1 MTRYLLTRAVA
12 ALPVLVLASIGIF
25 SLVRVMPGDPAATLA
40 GPDATDEMRSAIRTE
55 LGLDQPFLGQYVT
68 WMRDVFSFDFGE
80 SFRLGGDV
88 GELVR
93 EGAVNTVLLTGT
105 SLLLAAAGAAL
116 TAVVAVWL
124 DRAWLDN
131 LLATLNT
138 LALAVPS
145 FAVGT
150 LLVLAFAV
158 RLPVLPAGG
167 LPPAGLWSQPDITL
181 QYLLLPALAL
191 ALPIW
196 AVLTR
201 YLTESLRTQLNSP
214 HVTTAR
220 AAGIPRRQLVLRH
233 SLSNALPPA
242 VTVFGIQIGALLGG
256 SLLIENIFAWPGL
269 GRLLGEAI
277 NTRDYPVV
285 QVLLLLSVAVFV
297 LAQLSTDVVQAAL
310 DPRVR
315 LSGGAR

>member
-1 MTRYLLTRAVA
+1 MTRYLLIRAAA
-12 ALPVLVLASIGIF
+12 ALPVLVLASLGIF
-25 SLVRVMPGDPAATLA
+25 SLVRVIPGDPAATIA
-40 GPDATDEMRSAIRTE
+40 GPDATPEMREAIRAE
-55 LGLDQPFLGQYVT
+55 LGLDQPFLGQYT
-68 WMRDVFSFDFGE
+68 AWLRDVLTLDFGT

-88 GELVR
+88 AALVR

-105 SLLLAAAGAAL
+105 ALLMAAVGAAL

-124 DRAWLDN
+124 NRSWLDS

-150 LLVLAFAV
+150 LLVLAFAIK
-158 RLPVLPAGG
+158 LPVLPAGG
-167 LPPAGLWSQPDITL
+167 LPPAGLWAQPDITF
-181 QYLLLPALAL
+181 QYLLLPALSM
-191 ALPIW
+191 ALPAW

-201 YLTESLRTQLNSP
+201 YLTEALRTQMNSP
-214 HVTTAR
+214 YVTTAR
-220 AAGIPRRQLVLRH
+220 AAGVPRRQLVFRH
-233 SLSNALPPA
+233 SLRNALPPA
-242 VTVFGIQIGALLGG
+242 VTIFGIQVGALLGG

-277 NTRDYPVV
+277 NGRDYPIV
-285 QVLLLLSVAVFV
+285 QVLLLLSVVVFV
-297 LAQLSTDVVQAAL
+297 AAQLLTDVVQAAL

-315 LSGGAR
+315 LAGGAR

>member
-1 MTRYLLTRAVA
+1 MTRYLLTRGLA

-25 SLVRVMPGDPAATLA
+25 SLVRVIPGDPAVTLA
-40 GPDATDEMRSAIRTE
+40 GPDATPEMHAAIRAE
-55 LGLDQPFLGQYVT
+55 LGLDQPFFSQYFS
-68 WMRDVFSFDFGE
+68 WLRDVFSFDFGE

-88 GELVR
+88 GTLVR

-105 SLLLAAAGAAL
+105 ALLLAALAAAV
-116 TAVVAVWL
+116 TAVVTVWVNSTWL
-124 DRAWLDN
+124 DT
-131 LLATLNT
+131 LLAALNT
-138 LALAVPS
+138 LALAVPA

-158 RLPVLPAGG
+158 KLPVLPAGG
-167 LPPAGLWSQPDITL
+167 LPPAGLWAQPDITV
-181 QYLLLPALAL
+181 QYLLLPALSM

-201 YLTESLRTQLNSP
+201 YLTEALRTQLNSP

-220 AAGIPRRQLVLRH
+220 AAGIPRHQLVLRH

-242 VTVFGIQIGALLGG
+242 VTVFGIQIGVLLGG

-285 QVLLLLSVAVFV
+285 QVLLLLSVGVFV
-297 LAQLSTDVVQAAL
+297 LAQLFTDTVQAVL
-310 DPRVR
+310 DPRIR
-315 LSGGAR
+315 LSGGTR